1 MQAGDPNKGE
11 PDVIYREAGG
21 QTIGIEVV
29 TAYYEDAD
37 AKDTAQIAAGEN
49 PLGPNE
55 IRERSGGL
63 LVNPD
68 RTICERIQ
76 KELEKKC
83 RKTYAGV
90 NQKWLCINQDAALS
104 DAVSVAECI
113 KSLRVPEMHEFTRI
127 YLSYI
132 PPNYERGAY
141 KVDQI
146 YP

>member
-1 MQAGDPNKGE
+1 MPRRSPPEKILSVQMRYENGL
-11 PDVIYREAGG
+11 
-21 QTIGIEVV
+21 EVCWS
-29 TAYYEDAD
+29 T
-37 AKDTAQIAAGEN
+37 
-49 PLGPNE
+49 L
-55 IRERSGGL
+55 
-63 LVNPD
+63 
-68 RTICERIQ
+68 ICERIQ

-132 PPNYERGAY
+132 PPNYETGAY